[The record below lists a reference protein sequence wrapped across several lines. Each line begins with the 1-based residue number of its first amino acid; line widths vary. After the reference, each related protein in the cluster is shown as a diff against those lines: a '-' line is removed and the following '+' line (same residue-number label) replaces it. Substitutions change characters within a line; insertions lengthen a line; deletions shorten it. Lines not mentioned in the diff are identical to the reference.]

1 MSELNILI
9 FCYSSQPDIM
19 LSDENDDDDE
29 NDDEPPKKNFFFD
42 PKSSYNNK
50 RKRNNKP
57 APSKPNIYST
67 VSNVRNSNK
76 SAQEKAKMLQ
86 SAARKK

>member
-1 MSELNILI
+1 MNILI

-19 LSDENDDDDE
+19 LSDENDDDDS
-29 NDDEPPKKNFFFD
+29 DEPPKNNFFFD
-42 PKSSYNNK
+42 PQSSYNNK